1 MDKEAR
7 HDPEASVNGEAD
19 RMKLLREYVRQLLSE
34 AAKGPADLP
43 DDVFVKFEVEDGLV
57 NISYT
62 DAQGKPFRA
71 GVDKIYGTIQIVDD
85 DEDGPCEGAWMV
97 AWSSAAPG
105 WGPMLYDLAME
116 FATRDGTGLIADR
129 EEVSY
134 SAAKVWTHYMN
145 KRPDVVST
153 QLDDLKNTLTPTD
166 RDNCDQGV
174 SIKQSARASLSSDQ
188 GYLVPDTDLTKQ
200 LPGQKWMRSPLSKM
214 WSKTRGNES
223 TTLRALKKAGK
234 LVGDM
239 KRRVG

>member
-1 MDKEAR
+1 
-7 HDPEASVNGEAD
+7 
-19 RMKLLREYVRQLLSE
+19 MKLLREYVRQLLSE

-43 DDVFVKFEVEDGLV
+43 DDVFVKFDVSGGLV
-57 NISYT
+57 DIFYT
-62 DAQGKPFRA
+62 NADGVPFRS
-71 GVDKIYGTIQIVDD
+71 GVDDIYGTIQIVETNLDGDD
-85 DEDGPCEGAWMV
+85 IGKCDGAWMV
-97 AWSSAAPG
+97 AWSSAAPK
-105 WGPMLYDLAME
+105 WGPMLYDLAIE

-134 SAAKVWTHYMN
+134 SATKVWTHYMN

-174 SIKQSARASLSSDQ
+174 SIKQSARASGTSDQ
-188 GYLVPDTDLTKQ
+188 GYLIPDQPPPTKN
-200 LPGQKWMRSPLSKM
+200 WVSSPLSKM

-234 LVGDM
+234 LVGDR
-239 KRRVG
+239 KNRV